1 MFNETCNTGSYSN
14 HLTINSPFLFSSK
27 IYQLLPFD
35 QSHPLALN
43 RIMPVIG
50 LAQSLNWLYESQYRE
65 SSIASVNMLAR
76 YHNVDYVEAVLSAE
90 NNRCIPVTLGKR
102 YNLGRHG
109 NSYFS
114 KIFTRPATTAGA
126 SILAG
131 QLLADNEEGVIFS
144 QLVVIT
150 TRKRIKHPVFAFLMT
165 QFWVFSLC

>member
-1 MFNETCNTGSYSN
+1 MFNETCNTCSYSN
-14 HLTINSPFLFSSK
+14 HLIINSPILISNK

-50 LAQSLNWLYESQYRE
+50 LAQSLNWLDESQYKE
-65 SSIASVNMLAR
+65 SSIASVDMLAR
-76 YHNVDYVEAVLSAE
+76 YHNIDYVEAVLSAE
-90 NNRCIPVTLGKR
+90 NNRCISGTLGKR
-102 YNLGRHG
+102 FNLGRHG

-131 QLLADNEEGVIFS
+131 QLL
-144 QLVVIT
+144 L
-150 TRKRIKHPVFAFLMT
+150 
-165 QFWVFSLC
+165 SLIHI